1 MMNLFMSDAFAQA
14 AGAPAQSTTSALM
27 SFMPMIAIFF
37 IFYFLMIRPQKKKME
52 EEKKFLDSMQK
63 GDEVY
68 TKSGL
73 LGTITG
79 LTDKVVTLE
88 LTEGVRVKYLR
99 SQIAGAS
106 KEILAAKVEVLDKS
120 KAKA

>member
-1 MMNLFMSDAFAQA
+1 MMNLFVSDALAQA
-14 AGAPAQSTTSALM
+14 AGAPAAGPSTLM
-27 SFMPMIAIFF
+27 SFLPMIAIFF
-37 IFYFLMIRPQKKKME
+37 IFYFLMIRPQKKRIE
-52 EEKKFLDSMQK
+52 EERKFLDSIQK

-73 LGTITG
+73 LGTIVG

-88 LTEGVRVKYLR
+88 LSEGVRVKYLR

-106 KEILAAKVEVLDKS
+106 KEILAPSTKEA
-120 KAKA
+120 AKAGQKA